1 MTFLCLCLAKIFYKL
16 KFANIFFFTFYAQMY
31 QIFEIDL
38 PKGQCHLFWPN
49 VMMLNNDSEKN
60 TTDMLGSIQV
70 NIKLNII
77 IIDNIDFLNV
87 SLFCIKLPHPLAV
100 QC

>member
-1 MTFLCLCLAKIFYKL
+1 MQ
-16 KFANIFFFTFYAQMY
+16 IFFFTFYAQMY

-49 VMMLNNDSEKN
+49 VMMLYNDSEKN
-60 TTDMLGSIQV
+60 TTDVLESIQV